1 MYMWISGSCLWTYK
15 AYSGEVCPLPLQ
27 PYLAVCVFFSY
38 KYALFLCVPEIFM
51 DNLLKEEIWPRW
63 VGVTGLYLM
72 ATANNLLTAER
83 VSYLTV
89 TMSSKGDIS
98 GCVIIAVKSI
108 FSASKKNGKSV
119 EWWRHAPDR
128 LVLIIQAQ
136 PQFPLTFQ
144 ERCLELGAGKQK
156 RHRVPS
162 FLNAWW
168 RLCSLAVVVGQWLR
182 KVVFLWCT
190 PLPFYTAS
198 FFQPLFS
205 RPVFLSYLPNPSKP
219 QPLLLSPGELS
230 FSWTT
235 WNDAGLQGHRNY
247 NRVPNLCPR
256 WGFLLTN
263 YIDTCFTNT
272 ITLAQK
278 SFLQN
283 EAMNYFSI
291 FV

>member
-27 PYLAVCVFFSY
+27 QYLAVRVFFSY
-38 KYALFLCVPEIFM
+38 KYALFLCVPELIFM

-108 FSASKKNGKSV
+108 FSASKKNGKTV

-156 RHRVPS
+156 RYQVPS

-168 RLCSLAVVVGQWLR
+168 RLCSLA
-182 KVVFLWCT
+182 
-190 PLPFYTAS
+190 
-198 FFQPLFS
+198 
-205 RPVFLSYLPNPSKP
+205 LS
-219 QPLLLSPGELS
+219 
-230 FSWTT
+230 
-235 WNDAGLQGHRNY
+235 
-247 NRVPNLCPR
+247 
-256 WGFLLTN
+256 
-263 YIDTCFTNT
+263 
-272 ITLAQK
+272 
-278 SFLQN
+278 
-283 EAMNYFSI
+283 
-291 FV
+291 